1 MVMEKIMRFQGK
13 GADLDKLSQQI
24 EEQMRIDGYKTQST
38 RAPVGWI
45 VQAKKEG
52 IMRDI
57 ITADRAFSILIAGQ
71 PDDFTVHIGVGNWI
85 KNIGIVA
92 VEVLFL
98 STLFL
103 LIDVPEMLW
112 NQHVENG
119 IARTITRLVES
130 APKKSPA
137 VATATA

>member
-1 MVMEKIMRFQGK
+1 MVMEKVMRFQGK
-13 GADLDKLSQQI
+13 GADLDKLSKQI
-24 EEQMRIDGYKTQST
+24 EDQMKIDGYKTQST

-71 PDDFTVHIGVGNWI
+71 PDDFTIHIGVGNWV
-85 KNIGIVA
+85 KNIGIAA

-103 LIDVPEMLW
+103 VIDVPEMLW

-119 IARTITRLVES
+119 IAVTINRLVES
-130 APKKSPA
+130 APKAQAMPTAPA
-137 VATATA
+137 P

>member
-1 MVMEKIMRFQGK
+1 MVMEKVMRFQGK

-57 ITADRAFSILIAGQ
+57 ITADRAFSILLAGQ
-71 PDDFTVHIGVGNWI
+71 PDDFTVHIGVGNWV
-85 KNIGIVA
+85 KNIGIAA

-103 LIDVPEMLW
+103 IVDVPEMLW

-119 IARTITRLVES
+119 IARTITRLAES
-130 APKKSPA
+130 APKTQAMPTSPA
-137 VATATA
+137 P

>member
-13 GADLDKLSQQI
+13 GEDLDKLSKQI

-45 VQAKKEG
+45 LQAKKEG

-57 ITADRAFSILIAGQ
+57 ITADRVFSILIAGQ

-85 KNIGIVA
+85 KNIGIAA

-103 LIDVPEMLW
+103 VIDVPEMLW

-119 IARTITRLVES
+119 IAKTITRIVES
-130 APKKSPA
+130 SPKKSSA
-137 VATATA
+137 VATATV